1 MLKVLYKIK
10 FITSIILSFA
20 LISNP
25 ALAAGKYAFSE
36 TRKEKSQDFNDF
48 LYSCTPIERIQMLQA
63 LQELPK
69 LKDEYFGKLEK
80 LPELNYFAKNKNE
93 ASASKPLKPATF
105 NEVWPETVLDA
116 VRKGIIKSADIGSA
130 AIRKALVWR
139 SYNKLTYYFREDDSV
154 DYHGIVQW
162 AAEKNGISKEL
173 VSALPTFALERKVA
187 EKYFEMLWD
196 KLSPEQKKAVLDN
209 VEKETGKIIHDK
221 RAISY
226 MSGSAALAA
235 LAVTINIMGFPFYL
249 LLTTTIHAVAA
260 FLGLTLPWMVYQTST
275 TLAAILGGPIGWTI
289 SGVLMAIGVIFLG
302 SSEKDTVSA
311 FIMTV
316 NMIKTARWVK

>member
-1 MLKVLYKIK
+1 MLKVLCKIK
-10 FITSIILSFA
+10 FMTSIILSFV

-36 TRKEKSQDFNDF
+36 TRKENPQDFNDF
-48 LYSCTPIERIQMLQA
+48 LYTCTPTERIQMLQA

-93 ASASKPLKPATF
+93 ASASKPLKPTTF

-116 VRKGIIKSADIGSA
+116 VRKDIIKPADIGSA

-139 SYNKLTYYFREDDSV
+139 SYNKLTYYFRGDDAV

-162 AAEKNGISKEL
+162 AAEENGISKEL

-196 KLSPEQKKAVLDN
+196 KLSPEQKKEVLDN
-209 VEKETGKIIHDK
+209 VEKETGKTIHDK

-235 LAVTINIMGFPFYL
+235 LAVTINIMGFSFYL

-260 FLGLTLPWMVYQTST
+260 FLGVTLPWMVYQTST

-289 SGVLMAIGVIFLG
+289 SGVLMVVGLIFLG